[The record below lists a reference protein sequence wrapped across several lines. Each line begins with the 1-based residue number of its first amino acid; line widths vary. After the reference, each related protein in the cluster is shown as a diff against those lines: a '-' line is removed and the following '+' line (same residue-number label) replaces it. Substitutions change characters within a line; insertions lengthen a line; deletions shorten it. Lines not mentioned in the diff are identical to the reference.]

1 MNTTYRPFFMYGTLR
16 PGQTNCEAILGPHLK
31 EAIPARLSGYKML
44 LTPSYPMAIPS
55 KEDQITGDVIYVS
68 EANFDSLLAD
78 MDELEGYLGDED
90 PNNLY
95 TRVITHPT
103 ISEGEN
109 AGQKVECYLYVATE
123 NALDQNSAYTEESA
137 SGDWLKRPDQ
147 I

>member
-1 MNTTYRPFFMYGTLR
+1 MNTTYRPFFVYGTLR

-78 MDELEGYLGDED
+78 MDELGDIWATKIRTTCTPESS
-90 PNNLY
+90 PTPPLARAKTQARRWTAICMWPPKTHWIKTLPTPKNL
-95 TRVITHPT
+95 P
-103 ISEGEN
+103 
-109 AGQKVECYLYVATE
+109 AAT
-123 NALDQNSAYTEESA
+123 
-137 SGDWLKRPDQ
+137 G
-147 I
+147 